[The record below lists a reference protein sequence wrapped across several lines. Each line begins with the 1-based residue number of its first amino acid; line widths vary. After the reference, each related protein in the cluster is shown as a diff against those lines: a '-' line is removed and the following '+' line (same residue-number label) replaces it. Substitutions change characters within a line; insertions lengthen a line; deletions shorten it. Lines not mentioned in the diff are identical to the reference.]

1 MQTPLESIP
10 SAHAS
15 RRPFLRSI
23 LLAFGIGASGAL
35 KATQTD
41 AAPDTGAR
49 ADASSSAMLRQLR
62 DGLTSMKLA
71 LARDASPSLGL
82 KYPEDGTRT
91 RHWAEVASKQIE
103 LSGISGADPSARTD
117 SYAAVRRGLQIA
129 SERRGEL
136 IIDGGYRIDAAGRM
150 PIEITAPMTLRGAQH
165 RSGNIPSLDGHQAG
179 LYFDHDV
186 ASGILVRDSQL
197 TVDGCAILGPARSS
211 TGAGIRVTGENAALR
226 LCGGTV
232 IQSWHIGVRYENGYY
247 HRINDACVIDCVI
260 GLQVSA
266 SSALPPIYNLVIT
279 QLKLTAAA
287 VPGSTGLSLWG
298 GSQIS
303 IAQSSFENFS
313 TAGIDVRDASLDLF
327 SNYFEGYGGDN
338 VRLSDKGRVNAIGNR
353 VYLNKGAN
361 RWIRVVETATETQ
374 VVAIGNHFVMP
385 EDAVAAD
392 AYVLRNDDA
401 LAVSNIGE
409 DIILNRT
416 TIGPNARYIAPDFF
430 AGRGPAALRGSHGIR
445 FPVGHAR
452 HYLPV
457 STVPAATCPAQS
469 AFEPAPIAPV
479 ILPFACTGSAGD
491 DPGGWRSS
499 GWGAH
504 PMMMAFHRSADIPE
518 GQWEKVGL
526 RLPPVPAPSGGSVVD
541 VEARATIS
549 ALLHAFA
556 RQGVMPPR

>member
-1 MQTPLESIP
+1 MGTP
-10 SAHAS
+10 
-15 RRPFLRSI
+15 
-23 LLAFGIGASGAL
+23 GAL
-35 KATQTD
+35 NAAQTSAD
-41 AAPDTGAR
+41 PEAGTRTDTY
-49 ADASSSAMLRQLR
+49 SSAALQRLH
-62 DGLTSMKLA
+62 DGLASMKSA

-82 KYPEDGTRT
+82 KYPEEGTRT
-91 RHWAEVASKQIE
+91 RNWAEVASKQIE
-103 LSGISGADPSARTD
+103 LSGISGADPSARSD

-129 SERRGEL
+129 SERCGEL
-136 IIDGGYRIDAAGRM
+136 IVDGGYRINAAGRM

-197 TVDGCAILGPARSS
+197 TVDSCAILGPARSS

-226 LCGGTV
+226 LCGGAV
-232 IQSWHIGVRYENGYY
+232 IQSWQTGVRYENGYY
-247 HRINDACVIDCVI
+247 HRINDACVIDCMI

-287 VPGSTGLSLWG
+287 VPGSTGLSLEG
-298 GSQIS
+298 GSQVS
-303 IAQSSFENFS
+303 IAQSSFESFGG
-313 TAGIDVRDASLDLF
+313 AGIDVRDSSLDLF

-338 VRLSDKGRVNAIGNR
+338 VRLSDRGRVNAIGNR
-353 VYLNKGAN
+353 VYLSKGAN
-361 RWIRVVETATETQ
+361 RWIRVAETAAQTQ
-374 VVAIGNHFVMP
+374 VVSIGNHFVMP

-392 AYVLRNDDA
+392 TYVLRNDDP

-416 TIGPNARYIAPDFF
+416 TIGPNAHYLAANFF
-430 AGRGPAALRGSHGIR
+430 AGRGPAALRGAHSIR

-469 AFEPAPIAPV
+469 AFEPATLEPV
-479 ILPFACTGSAGD
+479 VLPFACSGSAGD
-491 DPGGWRSS
+491 DPGRWRSS

-504 PMMMAFHRSADIPE
+504 PMMMAFHRSDDIPG

-526 RLPPVPAPSGGSVVD
+526 RLPHVPAPSGGSVVD
-541 VEARATIS
+541 AEARATLS
-549 ALLHAFA
+549 ALLQAFA
-556 RQGVMPPR
+556 KQAVMPPR